1 MIVLP
6 ILKTA
11 RS

>member
-6 ILKTA
+6 IYCG
-11 RS
+11 S